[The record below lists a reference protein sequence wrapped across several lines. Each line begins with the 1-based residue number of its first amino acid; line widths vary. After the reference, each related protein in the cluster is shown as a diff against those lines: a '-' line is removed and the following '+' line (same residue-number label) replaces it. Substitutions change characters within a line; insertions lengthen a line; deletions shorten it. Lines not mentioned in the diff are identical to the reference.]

1 MNQLPATLKSIEQIE
16 SLHKLTFEVGSA
28 TVTLLSLEIDNSL
41 RIGSDVQLSIKS
53 TDIALAKNF
62 SGQLSYANQ
71 LRGVI
76 TELRNGELLSSI
88 DVQIEGF
95 SLQSIITLTSSL
107 EMALQKG
114 DEVTVLFKG
123 SEVSVCE

>member
-53 TDIALAKNF
+53 TDIALAKKLLW
-62 SGQLSYANQ
+62 STQ
-71 LRGVI
+71 LRQPTPRGHH
-76 TELRNGELLSSI
+76 R
-88 DVQIEGF
+88 
-95 SLQSIITLTSSL
+95 
-107 EMALQKG
+107 A
-114 DEVTVLFKG
+114 
-123 SEVSVCE
+123 